1 LFSARISLH
10 DGRVVFVWESVLPE
24 LPPILTAD
32 SITRVGSE
40 AAGAVVVN
48 GSHGGIYAA
57 YLAGK
62 LRVAAA
68 VFNDAGVGRDQ
79 AGIAGL
85 DYLEGFDIPAA
96 AIGHDT
102 ARIGD
107 GGDMMARG
115 LVTYA
120 NASARAL
127 GCRVGMSCRDAGAL
141 LQRAR
146 PSGREPPSER
156 EGAVVLIPVA
166 PAVWALDSASLVAA
180 EHVGTVVVTGSHGGL
195 LGGKPDTALKYDA
208 LAALFND
215 AGIGIDEAGVTRLPA
230 LDARGIAGG
239 TVAAASARIGDAR
252 STYEDGIL
260 SRVNRRAAALGIVPG
275 MAAREFVA
283 ITRRVAA

>member
-1 LFSARISLH
+1 
-10 DGRVVFVWESVLPE
+10 LPE
-24 LPPILTAD
+24 LAPILTAD
-32 SITRVGSE
+32 SITRIGSE

-48 GSHGGIYAA
+48 GSHGGLYAA

-62 LRVAAA
+62 LRVGAAI
-68 VFNDAGVGRDQ
+68 FNDAGVGRDQ

-96 AIGHDT
+96 AVGHGT

-107 GGDMMARG
+107 GVDMMARG

-120 NASARAL
+120 NESARAL
-127 GCRVGMSCRDAGAL
+127 GCRVGMACRDAAAL
-141 LQRAR
+141 LQRAA
-146 PSGREPPSER
+146 PGGREPPPER
-156 EGAVVLIPVA
+156 EGAFILIA
-166 PAVWALDSASLVAA
+166 DSPAAWALDSASLVGA

-195 LGGKPDTALKYDA
+195 LGGRPDTALKYDA
-208 LAALFND
+208 RSALFND

-230 LDARGIAGG
+230 LEARGIAAG

-260 SRVNRRAAALGIVPG
+260 SRVNTRAAALGLAPG
-275 MAAREFVA
+275 MTAREFVA
-283 ITRRVAA
+283 VTRRGRG